1 MWFIF
6 ETFRRRSMV
15 DGPNPSSAEMPGRVI
30 GDPLRRATHQ
40 KRGNGAT
47 TPFFASFLTALVIS
61 GAILLL
67 GFEPA
72 ASERNVNTSP
82 IKPVVAVIATGGTIA
97 SKRGENGA
105 STPTLSGG
113 DLLALLPDLKADLRP
128 INLMEKDS
136 SLLTLADMQH
146 ISNAVGEALEN
157 PDINGVVVLHGT
169 DSMEETALLVQLQ
182 HRLAKPVIFTGAQF
196 TADSPHADGPAN
208 LADAVR
214 QATDPANAARGVLI
228 AFGGR
233 VLPAWGVYKAS
244 SDSADAFHPTRM
256 LAALPDVKLPSP
268 LDDSRVDTVAIYPG
282 CDATHVAASVAAGA
296 RGIVL
301 AALGS
306 GNATPAIVE
315 AVKLCTERGIPVVV
329 SSRVPEGLLTPSYGG
344 GGGGYDL
351 AAAGAIPAR
360 TLRPGQARILLAA
373 LIANGSSKDAIIR
386 AFSDNQ

>member
-1 MWFIF
+1 
-6 ETFRRRSMV
+6 MV
-15 DGPNPSSAEMPGRVI
+15 DRPHPSGAELPRRII
-30 GDPLRRATHQ
+30 GNLLHRAAHQ
-40 KRGNGAT
+40 KGEKGGT
-47 TPFFASFLTALVIS
+47 TPFFSSFLTALVIS
-61 GAILLL
+61 GAILLI
-67 GFEPA
+67 GPEPA
-72 ASERNVNTSP
+72 ASERNVNIAP
-82 IKPVVAVIATGGTIA
+82 IRPVVAVIATGGTIA
-97 SKRGENGA
+97 SKRGEDGA
-105 STPTLSGG
+105 STPTLSGE
-113 DLLALLPDLKADLRP
+113 DLLALLPDIDADLRP
-128 INLMEKDS
+128 IDLMAKDS

-146 ISNAVGEALEN
+146 ISNAVGEALDN
-157 PDINGVVVLHGT
+157 AAIDGVVVLHGT

-196 TADSPHADGPAN
+196 TADNPHADGPAN

-214 QATDPANAARGVLI
+214 LATDPGNAARGVLI

-244 SDSADAFHPTRM
+244 SDSADAFHSTRR
-256 LAALPDVKLPSP
+256 LDVLPDVKLPSP
-268 LDDSRVDTVAIYPG
+268 LGDSRVDTVAIYPG
-282 CDATHVAASVAAGA
+282 CDATHIVASVAAGA

-329 SSRVPEGLLTPSYGG
+329 SSRVPEGLLTPGYGG
-344 GGGGYDL
+344 GGGGHDL
-351 AAAGAIPAR
+351 AAAGAIHSL

-386 AFSDNQ
+386 AFNDNQ